1 MTTTIADQVVE
12 RVEALMRES
21 GVRTRAQAIRRVAEE
36 MDRSVSATS
45 SAYYAGRRAAA
56 ADVVA
61 GQSAGRAPR
70 RGRSGGAAGDHTR
83 LFAEMLPLVEAGASI
98 EQAARRF
105 GDEDEADDIAGGFT
119 RWLLSERERAAAAD
133 DADLA
138 EARRRITALEAEAR
152 GLRRDL
158 TRARRG
164 LARVRVITDD
174 LLDDE
179 SG

>member
-56 ADVVA
+56 ADVV
-61 GQSAGRAPR
+61 AGRAPR